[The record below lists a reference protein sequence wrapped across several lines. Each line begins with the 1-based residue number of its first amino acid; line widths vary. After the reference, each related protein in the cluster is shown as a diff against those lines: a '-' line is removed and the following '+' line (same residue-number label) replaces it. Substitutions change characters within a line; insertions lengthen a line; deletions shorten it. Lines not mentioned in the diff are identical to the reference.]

1 MKKYVLLTV
10 LLNFLL
16 VMSYGC
22 ATKEYVKEQIDALRA
37 ECCGKNEAA
46 AERAEAAAKK
56 SEAAAKK
63 AEKAFELQQNK

>member
-1 MKKYVLLTV
+1 VKKSVLLIV
-10 LLNFLL
+10 LMNFLL

-46 AERAEAAAKK
+46 ERAEAAARKA
-56 SEAAAKK
+56 EAAAKK

>member
-1 MKKYVLLTV
+1 
-10 LLNFLL
+10 
-16 VMSYGC
+16 
-22 ATKEYVKEQIDALRA
+22 VKEQIDALRA